1 MPAKLRIYTLK
12 GLTPEIRAVTFAKC
26 SRSPEPFD
34 EIARELT
41 EEKSAEFHE
50 KWVVGYGHSSV
61 AEHAVLSIAIEN
73 VSILATKVIED
84 NRLASYTEKSTR
96 YQVFNRDKYYRPK
109 KIMDSEFANLYQ
121 KTGDFLFDTYE
132 ALYPKVLEFVKKKY
146 PPEEKQTK
154 KLYEM
159 VSKARACDI
168 VRLILPT
175 ATQTNLGMTV
185 NARSLEYA
193 TVKLL
198 SHPLEEMNEI
208 GNQIKKVSL
217 EETPTLIKF
226 ADKNNFM
233 QETRQALE
241 NEASDFLSQD
251 EIEPIALVKLVS
263 YDKDA
268 EDKLTASLL
277 YKHSKHPYEQILRK
291 VSSLPNEEKLRI
303 IGESLKRR
311 TDHDRPLRELEHVY
325 YTFDI
330 LVDYGAFRDI
340 QRHRICTQAN
350 QEVTTEHGYVIP
362 QSIKDLNL
370 EKEYIE
376 CMMRSHE
383 AFYKI
388 AKKFPKEAQYIV
400 PLAYKKRVLI
410 TWNLRELFHFIPLRS
425 SKKGHISYR
434 LVAQQVWH
442 ELNRV
447 HPNLAKYI
455 KVDMEMEGVSWAASL
470 ENKEF
475 VYNPYAAR
483 KEQDQ

>member
-61 AEHAVLSIAIEN
+61 AEHAVLSIAFEN

-96 YQVFNRDKYYRPK
+96 YQVFNRDKYHHPK
-109 KIMDSEFANLYQ
+109 KIMDSKFAKLYQ
-121 KTGDFLFDTYE
+121 ETGDFLFDTYE
-132 ALYPKVLEFVKKKY
+132 SLFPKVLEFIKKKY
-146 PPEEKQTK
+146 PREEKQTK

-193 TVKLL
+193 IVKLL
-198 SHPLEEMNEI
+198 SHPLEEINEI
-208 GNQIKKVSL
+208 GREVKRVSL

-226 ADKNNFM
+226 ADRNNFIIKTK
-233 QETRQALE
+233 EALAK
-241 NEASDFLSQD
+241 EAKDFLSQ
-251 EIEPIALVKLVS
+251 ESLEPVALVKLVS

-268 EDKLTASLL
+268 ENKLVASLI
-277 YKHSKHPYEQILRK
+277 YKHSKYPYEQILKK
-291 VSSLPNEEKLRI
+291 VLSFSFDEKLRI
-303 IGESLKRR
+303 INESLKYR

-330 LVDYGAFRDI
+330 LMDYGAFRDI
-340 QRHRICTQAN
+340 QRHRICTQTN
-350 QEVTTEHGYVIP
+350 QEVTTEHGYVLP
-362 QSIKDLNL
+362 QSIEDLNL
-370 EKEYIE
+370 KKEYTE
-376 CMMRSHE
+376 CMNRAHE
-383 AFYKI
+383 AYCKI
-388 AKKFPKEAQYIV
+388 FQEFPNEAQYIV

-434 LVAQQVWH
+434 LVAQQVWR
-442 ELNRV
+442 ELNLV
-447 HPNLAKYI
+447 HPALAKYI
-455 KVDMEMEGVSWAASL
+455 DVDMEMEGVSWAASL

-483 KEQDQ
+483 KSQES